1 MIEFTPVV
9 SIIVPVYNA
18 EKDLHRCIDSII
30 AQTFTDWELF
40 LIDDGSK
47 DSSGVICDEFATKD
61 NRIRVIHKENGGV
74 SSARN
79 VGLDNARGEWIT
91 FVDSDDWIKPQYLEH
106 LFGSIEK
113 SDLVIAYA
121 TIYREEEHIG
131 EEEYYPSHVV
141 TEENFSVLFEENA
154 LIWHTS
160 PWGKLYR
167 RRLIQNADL
176 KFVENVHIGEDAIFL
191 YSFMLSAKCINVTSW
206 TDYCYYS
213 QMSGSLT
220 KRINSLESE
229 RLGLQ
234 HITDVITRMKD
245 ERKLSEKSI
254 KELNWLKAFYINRV
268 LNALYSQEIPRKE
281 RRNLLRELDLD
292 CYVKNIAPDSLR
304 FKLSV
309 NLLKGKHF
317 WSYDTMRHILTVIKR
332 VL

>member
-47 DSSGVICDEFATKD
+47 DSSGVICDEYATKD
-61 NRIRVIHKENGGV
+61 NRILVIHKENGGV

-79 VGLDNARGEWIT
+79 LGLDNAKGEYIT
-91 FVDSDDWIKPQYLEH
+91 FVDADDWIKPQYLEH

-191 YSFMLSAKCINVTSW
+191 YSYMLSAKCINVTSW

-245 ERKLSEKSI
+245 ERKLSEK
-254 KELNWLKAFYINRV
+254 
-268 LNALYSQEIPRKE
+268 
-281 RRNLLRELDLD
+281 
-292 CYVKNIAPDSLR
+292 
-304 FKLSV
+304 
-309 NLLKGKHF
+309 
-317 WSYDTMRHILTVIKR
+317 
-332 VL
+332 

>member
-1 MIEFTPVV
+1 MRTPMV
-9 SIIVPVYNA
+9 SIIIPVFNT
-18 EKDLHRCIDSII
+18 EKYLRHCIDSVLS
-30 AQTFTDWELF
+30 QTYKDFELL
-40 LIDDGSK
+40 LIDDGST
-47 DSSGVICDEFATKD
+47 DSSGSICDEYVAQD
-61 NRIRVIHKENGGV
+61 ARVRVFHKENGGV

-79 VGLDNARGEWIT
+79 VGLDNAQGEWVT
-91 FVDSDDWIKPQYLEH
+91 FVDADDWIKPQYLEH

-121 TIYREEEHIG
+121 TIYREEEHVG

-191 YSFMLSAKCINVTSW
+191 YSYMLSAKRINVTSW

-254 KELNWLKAFYINRV
+254 KELNWLKAFYTNRV
-268 LNALYSQEIPRKE
+268 LNALYYQKIPSKE
-281 RRNLLRELDLD
+281 RRNLLRRLDLD